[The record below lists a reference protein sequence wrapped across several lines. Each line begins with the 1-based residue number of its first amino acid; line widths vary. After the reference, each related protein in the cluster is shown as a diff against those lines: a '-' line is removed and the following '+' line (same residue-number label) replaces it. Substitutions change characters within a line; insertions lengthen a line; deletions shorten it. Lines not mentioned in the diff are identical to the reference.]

1 MKTIL
6 SLALAAL
13 MTASATVPAAIENNS
28 TRTATGH
35 LCGYDGNDCL
45 IATDDGNLW
54 AVRDDLP
61 MTGDVTVTF
70 ATNGTA
76 DVLDD
81 EIIAVEMK

>member
-13 MTASATVPAAIENNS
+13 LSTSFATPS
-28 TRTATGH
+28 QTRTAAGH
-35 LCGYDGNDCL
+35 LCGYDRGNCL

-54 AVRDDLP
+54 AVCDDLP
-61 MTGDVTVTF
+61 VAGSVTVTF

-81 EIIAVEMK
+81 EMK

>member
-6 SLALAAL
+6 SLTLTALL
-13 MTASATVPAAIENNS
+13 STSFATPS
-28 TRTATGH
+28 QTRTVTGH
-35 LCGYDGNDCL
+35 LCGYDRGDCL

-54 AVRDDLP
+54 AVRDDLA

-76 DVLDD
+76 DILDD

>member
-1 MKTIL
+1 MKTVL

-13 MTASATVPAAIENNS
+13 LSTSFANLSQ

-35 LCGYDGNDCL
+35 LCGYYRGDCL

-61 MTGDVTVTF
+61 ITGDVTVTF

>member
-1 MKTIL
+1 MKTII
-6 SLALAAL
+6 SLALASLFITPFA
-13 MTASATVPAAIENNS
+13 PQ

-61 MTGDVTVTF
+61 KTGNVKVTF

-81 EIIAVEMK
+81 EIIAVEIR

>member
-13 MTASATVPAAIENNS
+13 VSASFATPS
-28 TRTATGH
+28 QTRTATGY
-35 LCGYDGNDCL
+35 LCGYDRGDCL

>member
-1 MKTIL
+1 MKIL

-13 MTASATVPAAIENNS
+13 MAASATVPVAENNS
-28 TRTATGH
+28 TRTEAGH
-35 LCGYDGNDCL
+35 LCGYDRGDCL

-61 MTGDVTVTF
+61 MTGNVKVTF

-81 EIIAVEMK
+81 EIISVEMK

>member
-1 MKTIL
+1 MKTTL

-13 MTASATVPAAIENNS
+13 LSTSFASPS
-28 TRTATGH
+28 QTRTEAGP
-35 LCGYDGNDCL
+35 LCGYDRGDCL

-61 MTGDVTVTF
+61 MNGNVKVTF

-81 EIIAVEMK
+81 EIIAVETK

>member
-1 MKTIL
+1 MKTTL

-13 MTASATVPAAIENNS
+13 LSTSFASPS
-28 TRTATGH
+28 QTRTETGH
-35 LCGYDGNDCL
+35 LCGYDRGDCL

-61 MTGDVTVTF
+61 MTGDITVTF

-81 EIIAVEMK
+81 EIISVEMK

>member
-13 MTASATVPAAIENNS
+13 MTAGATVPAAIENNS
-28 TRTATGH
+28 TRTETGH
-35 LCGYDGNDCL
+35 LCGYDRGDCL

-76 DVLDD
+76 DILDD
-81 EIIAVEMK
+81 EIISVEIR

>member
-1 MKTIL
+1 MKTII
-6 SLALAAL
+6 SLTLAAL
-13 MTASATVPAAIENNS
+13 LSASFATPSQPRIE
-28 TRTATGH
+28 TGH
-35 LCGYDGNDCL
+35 LCGYDRGDCL

-70 ATNGTA
+70 TTNGTA
-76 DVLDD
+76 DILDD

>member
-13 MTASATVPAAIENNS
+13 LSASFATPS
-28 TRTATGH
+28 QTRTATGH

-76 DVLDD
+76 DILDD
-81 EIIAVEMK
+81 EIISVEIR

>member
-6 SLALAAL
+6 SFTLTALL
-13 MTASATVPAAIENNS
+13 STSFATPS
-28 TRTATGH
+28 QTRTETGH
-35 LCGYDGNDCL
+35 LCGYDRGDCL

-76 DVLDD
+76 DILDD

>member
-6 SLALAAL
+6 SLTLTALL
-13 MTASATVPAAIENNS
+13 STSFATPS
-28 TRTATGH
+28 QTRTATGH

-81 EIIAVEMK
+81 EIISVEIR

>member
-1 MKTIL
+1 MLKFIT
-6 SLALAAL
+6 S
-13 MTASATVPAAIENNS
+13 
-28 TRTATGH
+28 
-35 LCGYDGNDCL
+35 DCL
-45 IATDDGNLW
+45 ITTDDGNLW

-61 MTGDVTVTF
+61 MTGNVTVTF

>member
-13 MTASATVPAAIENNS
+13 LSASFATPS
-28 TRTATGH
+28 QTRTATGH
-35 LCGYDGNDCL
+35 LCGYNHGDCL

-54 AVRDDLP
+54 SVRDDLP
-61 MTGDVTVTF
+61 MTGNVTVTF

-76 DVLDD
+76 DILDD
-81 EIIAVEMK
+81 EIISVGIR

>member
-13 MTASATVPAAIENNS
+13 LSAPFANAPQ
-28 TRTATGH
+28 TRSATGH
-35 LCGYDGNDCL
+35 LCGYDRGDCL

>member
-6 SLALAAL
+6 SLTLTALL
-13 MTASATVPAAIENNS
+13 STSFATPS
-28 TRTATGH
+28 QTRTETGH
-35 LCGYDGNDCL
+35 LCGYDRGDCL

-76 DVLDD
+76 DILDD

>member
-1 MKTIL
+1 MKAIL
-6 SLALAAL
+6 SLALTAL
-13 MTASATVPAAIENNS
+13 LSTSFATPS
-28 TRTATGH
+28 QTRTETGH
-35 LCGYDGNDCL
+35 LSGYDRGDCL

-81 EIIAVEMK
+81 EIISVEIR

>member
-6 SLALAAL
+6 SLTLTALL
-13 MTASATVPAAIENNS
+13 STSFASPS
-28 TRTATGH
+28 QTRTATGH

-61 MTGDVTVTF
+61 LTGNVTVTF

-76 DVLDD
+76 DILDD

>member
-6 SLALAAL
+6 PLALASLFITPFAPQ
-13 MTASATVPAAIENNS
+13 A
-28 TRTATGH
+28 RTATGH

-81 EIIAVEMK
+81 EIIAVEIR

>member
-13 MTASATVPAAIENNS
+13 LSTSFESPS
-28 TRTATGH
+28 QTRTEAGH
-35 LCGYDGNDCL
+35 LCGYDRGNCL

-81 EIIAVEMK
+81 EIISVEMK